1 MVILIFMKPTFT
13 RNQTWLVVRNMN
25 FIFHILGIP
34 ADEIRFF
41 RGAGSTTNQISIRNI
56 NNIYSIYI
64 YSDPIYIYNYIYNII
79 KKYRYLL
86 YRNIDIYYIEI
97 YIYIYITY
105 IVIPTIVLPFVY
117 SPIGNPPET
126 RGPPRSWK
134 WPWLVGQAKGF
145 KHQGTFMDFFWN
157 LMDFH

>member
-1 MVILIFMKPTFT
+1 MKPTFT

-79 KKYRYLL
+79 KKYRYLS

-97 YIYIYITY
+97 YIYIHNIYSY
-105 IVIPTIVLPFVY
+105 PNYCFTICLF
-117 SPIGNPPET
+117 SHWQST
-126 RGPPRSWK
+126 RNSGATEVMEMAMAGGP
-134 WPWLVGQAKGF
+134 G
-145 KHQGTFMDFFWN
+145 
-157 LMDFH
+157 